1 MSEYQ
6 YYEFRAVDQPLDEN
20 AIQALR
26 DLSSRAQITP
36 TSFVN
41 VYNWADFR
49 GSPMKLM
56 EKYFDAFLYVAN
68 WGTHEF
74 MLRVPFKLINF
85 DLVKQ
90 YCYGKNVTAYEKGE
104 NLIFEFISET
114 DDHEW
119 EEGEDWLSSLITLRS
134 DILHGDY
141 RCLYL
146 GWLFCAQMGYFE
158 YDEFEPP
165 VPANLGNLNGPLK
178 SFVDF
183 MRMDTDLVAVAAEN
197 SASKEVHQTVNQE
210 QLSAWISNLPEKEK
224 DDVLLRLI
232 KGHDPHLGAELVQKY
247 QQTISIKDNVAMGKK
262 PRTVADLISMGEAYA
277 SERKRRIA
285 EQKAKERAR
294 KERERAIIREKY
306 LNDLAKREDQV
317 WKQVDELIKTK
328 RQSDYDS
335 AVQLLVDL
343 RDLSIKMNNDR
354 PFQEKLQSLREK
366 HNRKPSFVRRLNEA
380 GLDEQ
385 AGNF

>member
-6 YYEFRAVDQPLDEN
+6 YYEFRAIDQPLDEK

-26 DLSSRAQITP
+26 DLSSRAQITS

-41 VYNWADFR
+41 EYNWGDFK
-49 GSPMKLM
+49 GSPLKLM
-56 EKYFDAFLYVAN
+56 EEYFDAFLYVAN

-74 MLRVPFKLINF
+74 MLKVPLKLINF
-85 DLVKQ
+85 ELVKQ
-90 YCYGKNVTAYEKGE
+90 YCYGENFTAYKKGE

-146 GWLFCAQMGYFE
+146 GWLFCAQMGDLE

-165 VPANLGNLNGPLK
+165 VPPSLGNLNGPLK

-183 MRMDTDLVAVAAEN
+183 MRIDTDLVAVAAEN
-197 SASKEVHQTVNQE
+197 STSKEVSQAVDQKA
-210 QLSAWISNLPEKEK
+210 LSTWISNLPEKEK
-224 DDVLLRLI
+224 DNFLLRLI
-232 KGHDPHLGAELVQKY
+232 KGHDPHLGPELVQQY
-247 QQTISIKDNVAMGKK
+247 QQTISIKDNGAMGIK
-262 PRTVADLISMGEAYA
+262 PRIVADLISKGERHAA
-277 SERKRRIA
+277 ERKRGIA
-285 EQKAKERAR
+285 ERAAREKAR
-294 KERERAIIREKY
+294 KERERAIIREKH
-306 LNDLAKREDQV
+306 LNELAKRGDKV

-343 RDLSIKMNNDR
+343 RDLGIKMNKDR
-354 PFQEKLQSLREK
+354 LFQEKLRGFREK

-380 GLDEQ
+380 DLC
-385 AGNF
+385 

>member
-6 YYEFRAVDQPLDEN
+6 YYEFRAIDQPLDEK

-26 DLSSRAQITP
+26 DLSSRGQITP

-41 VYNWADFR
+41 VYNYGDFK
-49 GSPMKLM
+49 GHPLKLM

-74 MLRVPFKLINF
+74 MLKVPLKLINF
-85 DLVKQ
+85 ELVKQ
-90 YCYGKNVTAYEKGE
+90 YCYGENVTAYKKGE

-158 YDEFEPP
+158 PDEFEPP
-165 VPANLGNLNGPLK
+165 IPPSLGNLNAPLK

-183 MRMDTDLVAVAAEN
+183 IRIDTDLVAVAAEN
-197 SASKEVHQTVNQE
+197 SASKDLHQAIDQKA
-210 QLSAWISNLPEKEK
+210 LSVWLSNLPEKEK
-224 DDVLLRLI
+224 DNILVRLI
-232 KGHDPHLGAELVQKY
+232 KDHDPHLGAELVQRY
-247 QQTISIKDNVAMGKK
+247 QQSLSIKENGAMGMK
-262 PRTVADLISMGEAYA
+262 PRTVADLISKGEAYA

-285 EQKAKERAR
+285 EQAARKKAQ
-294 KERERAIIREKY
+294 KEREEAIIREKY
-306 LNDLAKREDQV
+306 LNKLAKRGDQV
-317 WKQVDELIKTK
+317 WRQVDELINTK
-328 RQSDYDS
+328 QQSDYDS
-335 AVQLLVDL
+335 AVQLLVSL
-343 RDLSIKMNNDR
+343 RDLGIKMKKDR
-354 PFQEKLQSLREK
+354 LFQEKLLVLREK
-366 HNRKPSFVRRLNEA
+366 HRRKPSLVRRLNEA
-380 GLDEQ
+380 GL
-385 AGNF
+385 AGQPGNR